1 MATFRYSINPEDP
14 VESIVGAAGAA
25 TVTKNIE
32 LTINQ
37 AAIVTDSSNA
47 GNIQTL
53 RGIKKSEIL
62 QAIQRLEQYILKD
75 TAGNFL

>member
-1 MATFRYSINPEDP
+1 MATFRYSINPEDA

-37 AAIVTDSSNA
+37 AALVTDGSSPTNP
-47 GNIQTL
+47 
-53 RGIKKSEIL
+53 RPIKKSEIL
-62 QAIQRLEQYILKD
+62 QAIGRLQQYILKD
-75 TAGNFL
+75 TFGNFL

>member
-14 VESIVGAAGAA
+14 VESIVGAVGAA

-37 AAIVTDSSNA
+37 AALITDGSSPTNPRA
-47 GNIQTL
+47 
-53 RGIKKSEIL
+53 IKKSEIL
-62 QAIQRLEQYILKD
+62 QALGRLQQYILKD
-75 TAGNFL
+75 TTGNFL

>member
-1 MATFRYSINPEDP
+1 MSTYRYSINPEDP
-14 VESIVGAAGAA
+14 VESIVGFAGAP

-37 AAIVTDSSNA
+37 AALITDASSPTNPRA
-47 GNIQTL
+47 
-53 RGIKKSEIL
+53 IKKSEIL